1 MAATKGA
8 SPQAAGR
15 AVRAE
20 DVAAI
25 VSAPEVALSPDGR
38 LVAYTRVDVDLERDD
53 YRSSLHL
60 VPAEGGEPVR
70 LTQDRGRDSA
80 PRWSPDGRWLA
91 FLSDRDGKPVQLY
104 LLPVGGGEPHR
115 LTKLAGGAGPG
126 EWSPD
131 GSRIVFCA
139 RVSKEPPPEDRA
151 ARDRWAKRPRV
162 VTRGQYKADGSGYT
176 FDAVSQ
182 VFVADVGSG
191 AVAQLTSGDAE
202 HATPAWSPDG
212 GRIAYVRA
220 RTGLMDFR
228 LLDAWVMDADGRR
241 ARRVSETAGRALAPA
256 WSPDGRT
263 IAFYANDAQDPEL
276 GDSMVRVWLASADG
290 GEARPLTAGYDRS
303 VALARQPEA
312 TPPPAWSLDGRAVV
326 VPIADSGCVHLARVA
341 VADGT
346 VTTVVGGARQVQTHA
361 AGTHRLAF
369 SATDWQTPADV
380 YACDRDGTRERRLTR
395 LNDAWLAEVALPRVE
410 HRQFAG
416 PHGTLEGWVVHPS
429 DGRRPAPLLVEIH
442 GGPHSYHGNAFPGGA
457 LHMFALATRG
467 WAVLA
472 LNPTGSGSY
481 GKAFADGIRGRWGEH
496 DLPEQLAA
504 VDALVRDGVADPAR
518 LAVSGYSY
526 GGYMTAWTTSHT
538 ERFKAAVVGAPV
550 VNVESFHGTSDIGA
564 WFGPREAGGDLVGHR
579 EAFRRLSPINY
590 VERVAT
596 PTLVVHGEADDR
608 CPVSQGEEWYIG
620 LLAVGR
626 VPAEFIRYPGQ
637 SHAFRGSGRPSH
649 RIDLFRRAADWLERY
664 TTADR

>member
-1 MAATKGA
+1 
-8 SPQAAGR
+8 
-15 AVRAE
+15 
-20 DVAAI
+20 
-25 VSAPEVALSPDGR
+25 
-38 LVAYTRVDVDLERDD
+38 
-53 YRSSLHL
+53 
-60 VPAEGGEPVR
+60 
-70 LTQDRGRDSA
+70 
-80 PRWSPDGRWLA
+80 
-91 FLSDRDGKPVQLY
+91 
-104 LLPVGGGEPHR
+104 
-115 LTKLAGGAGPG
+115 
-126 EWSPD
+126 
-131 GSRIVFCA
+131 
-139 RVSKEPPPEDRA
+139 
-151 ARDRWAKRPRV
+151 
-162 VTRGQYKADGSGYT
+162 
-176 FDAVSQ
+176 
-182 VFVADVGSG
+182 
-191 AVAQLTSGDAE
+191 
-202 HATPAWSPDG
+202 
-212 GRIAYVRA
+212 
-220 RTGLMDFR
+220 
-228 LLDAWVMDADGRR
+228 
-241 ARRVSETAGRALAPA
+241 
-256 WSPDGRT
+256 
-263 IAFYANDAQDPEL
+263 
-276 GDSMVRVWLASADG
+276 
-290 GEARPLTAGYDRS
+290 
-303 VALARQPEA
+303 
-312 TPPPAWSLDGRAVV
+312 
-326 VPIADSGCVHLARVA
+326 
-341 VADGT
+341 
-346 VTTVVGGARQVQTHA
+346 
-361 AGTHRLAF
+361 
-369 SATDWQTPADV
+369 
-380 YACDRDGTRERRLTR
+380 
-395 LNDAWLAEVALPRVE
+395 
-410 HRQFAG
+410 
-416 PHGTLEGWVVHPS
+416 
-429 DGRRPAPLLVEIH
+429 
-442 GGPHSYHGNAFPGGA
+442 
-457 LHMFALATRG
+457 MFALASRG